1 MTVVIGHSA
10 ASRTE
15 ALSTPSSRSLRL
27 VPFML
32 ILLDVAVVAAVSGV
46 ASYFDDGMPMFDGH
60 QATEDLASRTTS
72 PLLTLGWVLVIALG
86 GAYRKQVLG
95 GGSDEYKRI
104 LNASLAYSGLLALI
118 LFVTEADVSRGFFLL
133 LFALGLPGLLLAR
146 WGARNLLHRAR
157 SAGHLGLPVLIAGS
171 PEHVDD
177 IHGVLDRTRWLGYR
191 VVGAVTPPGDASHTV
206 GGVPVVGTTDDL
218 TKAALQAD
226 AQLILFAGGSSNS
239 AQDLQEKVWQLEER
253 GIGVVV
259 AQSATGIIM
268 SDRASFR
275 PVGGLPLM
283 HLGAPAWAQA
293 TRIGKRTFDFFG
305 ALALLVFFSPLFLFI
320 ALRIKL
326 HDGGTVF
333 FQQSRVG
340 RQGVPFRCAKFR
352 TMVPDAEDL
361 LAALHASTGYDGG
374 LFKMEDDPRITK
386 PGRWL
391 RRFSF
396 DELPQLWNVVRGDMS
411 LVGPRPPLPH
421 EVARY
426 DVAARRRLHVRPGM
440 TGLWQVSGRSDLSW
454 EHAIRLDLYYVDHWS
469 MLQDLHILWR
479 TLGVVV
485 LGRGAY

>member
-1 MTVVIGHSA
+1 MTVVIGHTASA
-10 ASRTE
+10 RTQ
-15 ALSTPSSRSLRL
+15 ALSAPSSRSLRFL
-27 VPFML
+27 PGAL
-32 ILLDVAVVAAVSGV
+32 ILLDIAVVSLAGGV
-46 ASYFDDGMPMFDGH
+46 AAFLDEGMPYFDPTADIDLSS
-60 QATEDLASRTTS
+60 ATLG
-72 PLLTLGWVLVIALG
+72 PLLTLGWIVVIALG
-86 GAYRKQVLG
+86 GGYRRQVLG
-95 GGSDEYKRI
+95 GGSDEYKRV
-104 LNASLAYSGLLALI
+104 LNASLAFTGLLALV
-118 LFVTEADVSRGFFLL
+118 LFISQADVSRGFFLL
-133 LFALGLPGLLLAR
+133 LFLVGVPSLGLSR
-146 WGARNLLHRAR
+146 WGARYLLHRAR
-157 SAGHLGLPVLIAGS
+157 SAGYLGLPVLIAGS

-177 IHGVLDRTRWLGYR
+177 VHGVIDRAPWLGYR

-206 GGVPVVGTTDDL
+206 GGVPVVGSTDDV
-218 TKAALQAD
+218 TRAALRSD
-226 AQLILFAGGSSNS
+226 AQLILFAGGSSS
-239 AQDLQEKVWQLEER
+239 TAQELQEKVWQLEER

-259 AQSATGIIM
+259 AQSATGITT
-268 SDRASFR
+268 DRASFR

-293 TRIGKRTFDFFG
+293 TRLGKRTFDVVG
-305 ALALLVFFSPLFLFI
+305 ALALLVFFSPLLLVI

-326 HDGGTVF
+326 HDGGPVF
-333 FQQSRVG
+333 FQQLRVG

-352 TMVPDAEDL
+352 TMVTDAEDL
-361 LAALHASTGYDGG
+361 LAALHVATGYDGG

-391 RRFSF
+391 RRYSL

-421 EVARY
+421 EVAQY

-440 TGLWQVSGRSDLSW
+440 TGLWQVSGRADLSW

-485 LGRGAY
+485 LGKGAY

>member
-1 MTVVIGHSA
+1 MTAVIGHTA
-10 ASRTE
+10 ALRRE
-15 ALSTPSSRSLRL
+15 ALARPASRSLRFL
-27 VPFML
+27 PGAL
-32 ILLDVAVVAAVSGV
+32 ILLDSAVIATAAGLS
-46 ASYFDDGMPMFDGH
+46 SFLEDGMPLFDP
-60 QATEDLASRTTS
+60 QAHDDLASSTTG
-72 PLLTLGWVLVIALG
+72 PLLVLGWAIVIALG
-86 GAYRKQVLG
+86 GGYRRQVLG
-95 GGSDEYKRI
+95 GGSDEYKRV
-104 LNASLAYSGLLALI
+104 LNASLAHTGLLALF
-118 LFVTEADVSRGFFLL
+118 LFITQADVSRGFFLL
-133 LFALGLPGLLLAR
+133 LFALGVPGLLLSR

-157 SAGHLGLPVLIAGS
+157 SAGHLGVPVLIAGS

-177 IHGVLDRTRWLGYR
+177 IHGVLDRTAWLGYR
-191 VVGAVTPPGDASHTV
+191 VIGAVTPPGDASHTV
-206 GGVPVVGTTDDL
+206 GGVPVVGTTDDVAR
-218 TKAALQAD
+218 AALRSE
-226 AQLILFAGGSSNS
+226 AQVILFAGGGSTS

-253 GIGVVV
+253 GIDVVV
-259 AQSATGIIM
+259 AQSATGITI
-268 SDRASFR
+268 SDRASLR

-293 TRIGKRTFDFFG
+293 TRIGKRTFDVVG
-305 ALALLVFFSPLFLFI
+305 ALGLLVLFSPLFLFI

-326 HDGGTVF
+326 HDGGPVL

-352 TMVPDAEDL
+352 TMVVDAEDL
-361 LAALHASTGYDGG
+361 LAALHVATGYDGG

-391 RRFSF
+391 RRFSL

-469 MLQDLHILWR
+469 MLQDLNILWR
-479 TLGVVV
+479 TLGVVI

>member
-10 ASRTE
+10 ATRADVLT
-15 ALSTPSSRSLRL
+15 APSSRSLRL
-27 VPFML
+27 VPFLL
-32 ILLDVAVVAAVSGV
+32 ILLDVAVVAAISGL
-46 ASYFDDGMPMFDGH
+46 ASFFDNGMPMFDP
-60 QATEDLASRTTS
+60 QATDDLASQTTG
-72 PLLTLGWVLVIALG
+72 PLLVLGWIVVVALG
-86 GAYRKQVLG
+86 GGYRKQVLG
-95 GGSDEYKRI
+95 GGSDEYKRV
-104 LNASLAYSGLLALI
+104 LNATLTYSGLLALI
-118 LFVTEADVSRGFFLL
+118 LFVTDADVSRGFFLL

-177 IHGVLDRTRWLGYR
+177 IHGVLDRTKWLGYR
-191 VVGAVTPPGDASHTV
+191 VVGAVTPPGDASHTI
-206 GGVPVVGTTDDL
+206 GGVPVVGTTDDV
-218 TKAALQAD
+218 TTAALKSD

-293 TRIGKRTFDFFG
+293 TRIGKRTFDVVG
-305 ALALLVFFSPLFLFI
+305 ALGLLAFFSPLFLFI

-326 HDGGTVF
+326 HDGGPVF

-361 LAALHASTGYDGG
+361 LAALHVATGYDGG

-391 RRFSF
+391 RRFSL

-479 TLGVVV
+479 TLGVVI

>member
-1 MTVVIGHSA
+1 MTAVIGHSSARRAEMA
-10 ASRTE
+10 AAPSR
-15 ALSTPSSRSLRL
+15 ALRVL
-27 VPFML
+27 PFAL
-32 ILLDVAVVAAVSGV
+32 ILLDVAVIGAVAGL
-46 ASYFDDGMPMFDGH
+46 ASYVDDGMPLFDPT
-60 QATEDLASRTTS
+60 AAEDLASRTTA
-72 PLLTLGWVLVIALG
+72 PLLILGWIVVIALG

-95 GGSDEYKRI
+95 GGSDEYKRV
-104 LNASLAYSGLLALI
+104 LNATLAYTGLLALI
-118 LFVTEADVSRGFFLL
+118 LFVTQADVSRGFFLL
-133 LFALGLPGLLLAR
+133 LFMVGAPALLLSR

-171 PEHVDD
+171 PAHVDD
-177 IHGVLDRTRWLGYR
+177 VHGVLDRTPWLGYR
-191 VVGAVTPPGDASHTV
+191 VIGAVTPPGDATHTV

-218 TKAALQAD
+218 TTAALRTD
-226 AQLILFAGGSSNS
+226 AELVLFAGGAATS
-239 AQDLQEKVWQLEER
+239 AQELQEKVWQLEER

-259 AQSATGIIM
+259 AQSATGITI
-268 SDRASFR
+268 SERASFR

-293 TRIGKRTFDFFG
+293 GALGKRTFDIVG
-305 ALALLVFFSPLFLFI
+305 ALTLLVAFSPLLLFI

-326 HDGGTVF
+326 HDGGPVF
-333 FQQSRVG
+333 FRQTRVG
-340 RQGVPFRCAKFR
+340 RQGEQFQCSKFR
-352 TMVPDAEDL
+352 TMVVDAEDL
-361 LAALHASTGYDGG
+361 LAALHVATGYAGG

-391 RRFSF
+391 RRFSL

-421 EVARY
+421 EVAQY

-479 TLGVVV
+479 TLFVVL

>member
-10 ASRTE
+10 ATRTRVLT
-15 ALSTPSSRSLRL
+15 APSSRSLKF

-32 ILLDVAVVAAVSGV
+32 VLLDVAVVAAVSGL
-46 ASYFDDGMPMFDGH
+46 ASFFDNGMPMFDA
-60 QATEDLASRTTS
+60 QAADDLGSRTTG
-72 PLLTLGWVLVIALG
+72 PLVTLGWVVVIALG
-86 GAYRKQVLG
+86 GGYRKQVLG
-95 GGSDEYKRI
+95 GGSDEYKRV
-104 LNASLAYSGLLALI
+104 LNATLAYTGLLALI
-118 LFVTEADVSRGFFLL
+118 LFVTQADVSRAFFLL
-133 LFALGLPGLLLAR
+133 LFAFGLPGLLLAR

-157 SAGHLGLPVLIAGS
+157 IAGHLGLPVLIAGS

-191 VVGAVTPPGDASHTV
+191 VVGAVTPPGEAGHTV
-206 GGVPVVGTTDDL
+206 GGVPVIGTTDDV
-218 TKAALQAD
+218 TTAALQSN
-226 AQLILFAGGSSNS
+226 AQLILFAGGSSHS

-293 TRIGKRTFDFFG
+293 TRVGKRTFDFLG
-305 ALALLVFFSPLFLFI
+305 ALALLAAFSPLFLFI

-326 HDGGTVF
+326 HDGGPVF

-352 TMVPDAEDL
+352 TMVPNAEDL
-361 LAALHASTGYDGG
+361 LAALHAQTNYDGG
-374 LFKMEDDPRITK
+374 LFKMADDPRITK

-391 RRFSF
+391 RRFSL

-479 TLGVVV
+479 TLGVVI

>member
-1 MTVVIGHSA
+1 VTVLIGHSTKA
-10 ASRTE
+10 RARV
-15 ALSTPSSRSLRL
+15 LSAPSSRSLRL
-27 VPFML
+27 LPFVL
-32 ILLDVAVVAAVSGV
+32 IVLDAAVLAATVGL
-46 ASYFDDGMPMFDGH
+46 ASLIDAGMPMFD
-60 QATEDLASRTTS
+60 ARAADDLASRTTG
-72 PLLTLGWVLVIALG
+72 PLVTLGWVLVIALG
-86 GAYRKQVLG
+86 GGYRQQVLG
-95 GGSDEYKRI
+95 GGSDEYKRV

-133 LFALGLPGLLLAR
+133 LYALGLPALLLAR
-146 WGARNLLHRAR
+146 WEARHLLHRAR

-191 VVGAVTPPGDASHTV
+191 VVGAATPPGDASHTV

-218 TKAALQAD
+218 TTAALQSD
-226 AQLILFAGGSSNS
+226 ARLILFAGGSSTS

-268 SDRASFR
+268 SDRASYR

-293 TRIGKRTFDFFG
+293 TRIGKRTFDVVG
-305 ALALLVFFSPLFLFI
+305 ALALLLFFSPLLVFV

-326 HDGGTVF
+326 HDGGPVF

-340 RQGVPFRCAKFR
+340 RQGEPFRCAKFR

-361 LAALHASTGYDGG
+361 LAALHVATGYDGG
-374 LFKMEDDPRITK
+374 LFKLENDPRITR

-391 RRFSF
+391 RRFSL

-479 TLGVVV
+479 TLGVVI

>member
-1 MTVVIGHSA
+1 MLSA
-10 ASRTE
+10 
-15 ALSTPSSRSLRL
+15 PSSRSLRL
-27 VPFML
+27 VPFFL
-32 ILLDVAVVAAVSGV
+32 VLLDVVVIAAGSGL
-46 ASYFDDGMPMFDGH
+46 ASFIDSSMPMFD
-60 QATEDLASRTTS
+60 ADAADNLASRTMG
-72 PLLTLGWVLVIALG
+72 PVLTLGWVLVIALG
-86 GAYRKQVLG
+86 GGYRKQVLG
-95 GGSDEYKRI
+95 GGSDEYKRV
-104 LNASLAYSGLLALI
+104 LNATLAYTGLLALI
-118 LFVTEADVSRGFFLL
+118 LLVAEADVSRGFFLL
-133 LFALGLPGLLLAR
+133 LFVLGLPSLLLSR

-171 PEHVDD
+171 PEHVDE
-177 IHGVLDRTRWLGYR
+177 IHGVLDRSRWLGYR

-218 TKAALQAD
+218 STAALQAD
-226 AQLILFAGGSSNS
+226 AQLILFAGGSSTS
-239 AQDLQEKVWQLEER
+239 AQDLQEKVWQVEER

-293 TRIGKRTFDFFG
+293 TRIGKRTFDVVG
-305 ALALLVFFSPLFLFI
+305 ATTLLVAFSPLFLFI

-326 HDGGTVF
+326 HDRGQVF

-352 TMVPDAEDL
+352 TMVPNAEEL
-361 LAALHASTGYDGG
+361 LAALHAETGYDGG
-374 LFKMEDDPRITK
+374 LFKMEADPRITK

-479 TLGVVV
+479 TLGVVI